1 MSNDFPD
8 PELVNPEKY
17 VAALAS
23 FQGRDVVLSE
33 EDIALFTGEVLEDE
47 LEELRE
53 WGMLERSGNG
63 YRPSGD
69 YALKVSERCEERV
82 YSIHG
87 SAIDMLEDSEGE
99 EIMEDIS
106 SALNYS

>member
-1 MSNDFPD
+1 MMDELPD
-8 PELVNPEKY
+8 PELANPERY

-33 EDIALFTGEVLEDE
+33 KDIALFTGEDLGDE
-47 LEELRE
+47 LEELRD
-53 WGMLERSGNG
+53 WGMLEKSRNG
-63 YRPSGD
+63 YRPSED

-82 YSIHG
+82 YSLHG
-87 SAIDMLEDSEGE
+87 SAINMLEAGEGE

-106 SALNYS
+106 NALDYS

>member
-8 PELVNPEKY
+8 PELVNPERY

-23 FQGRDVVLSE
+23 FQGRDVDLSE
-33 EDIALFTGEVLEDE
+33 RDVELFTGEELGDE

-53 WGMLERSGNG
+53 WGMLERSRNG
-63 YRPSGD
+63 YKPSGD

-82 YSIHG
+82 YSLYG